1 MFKDKALELAEQHY
15 AVFPLK
21 PNSKTPLT
29 PNGFKDA
36 TTDPVKIEA
45 WAKKFPDANIG
56 IACGSASH
64 HLVVVDI
71 DNKHGVN
78 GTESIRKWQEEHGDF
93 PATKTI
99 MTPTGGYHLYFRDMT
114 EYGSPVGILD
124 GVDIRANGSYVVAEG
139 STIFGDEYK
148 AIDTSI
154 PAMTNRSVIDLL
166 NHCRVDRSESSGGN
180 RFEYATEKVA
190 TGRNNYL
197 ISYAG
202 YYCKVNPNASLDDAK
217 SSIIEENNE
226 RCDPPLSIAE
236 IEKTVF
242 KSLPKIL
249 EREKKKHEDEGYVLP
264 GCFDEEF
271 LKEISTQQQPQQAD
285 GDGLPPFIV
294 FSDLYNQMP
303 PLKPVLIDGILR
315 QGHKMI
321 ISAGSKA
328 GKSFLLINLGIMISQ
343 GWNWLGHKCK
353 KGKVLYINMEID
365 FPSFVKRVDDL
376 HKKLGLD
383 TIENRDNF
391 VIWNLRGQSL
401 PLSKLS
407 DTLLKRIKGDQYS
420 AIIVDPLY
428 KVMEGD
434 ENSNSDIAKMV
445 IGFDKIAD
453 ETGASVI
460 YAHHYSKGYAGD
472 KQVID
477 RSSGAGVFARDPDA
491 IISMSEIDIP
501 EPDGRKRGFRIEY
514 VLREFKTPD
523 PTNVWFEAPLH
534 TLDTSGYL
542 EKFDLMTSES
552 AKKKRRDDAKR
563 EREAEDVK
571 NAYECVPKDELDR
584 FTLTDFMTEMDIKN
598 RGTAKDILLR
608 NGFKYEHKGSGNSA
622 LWFKNES

>member
-21 PNSKTPLT
+21 SNGKTPLT

-36 TTDPVKIEA
+36 TTDPVQIEA

-71 DNKHGVN
+71 DNKNGVN
-78 GTESIRKWQEEHGDF
+78 GSESIRKWQEEHGDF
-93 PATKTI
+93 PSTKTI

-139 STIFGDEYK
+139 SKIFGKEYK
-148 AIDTSI
+148 PLDTSL

-166 NHCRVDRSESSGGN
+166 NHCRVDRSGSSGGN
-180 RFEYATEKVA
+180 RFEYATEKVS

-226 RCDPPLSIAE
+226 RCDPPLSISE
-236 IEKTVF
+236 IENTVF

-271 LKEISTQQQPQQAD
+271 LKEISKAHQPQAD
-285 GDGLPPFIV
+285 DDGLPPIV
-294 FSDLYNQMP
+294 NFGEMYGHIP
-303 PLKPVLIDGILR
+303 ALKPVLIDGVLR

-321 ISAGSKA
+321 ISSGSKA
-328 GKSFLLINLGIMISQ
+328 GKSYLLINLAIMIAE
-343 GWNWLGHKCK
+343 GWQWLGHKCTQ
-353 KGKVLYINMEID
+353 GKVLYINMEID
-365 FPSFVKRVDDL
+365 HSSFANRVDSIYRA
-376 HKKLGLD
+376 LGLD
-383 TIENRDNF
+383 TMANRQNID
-391 VIWNLRGQSL
+391 IWTLRGYPMPLNQLIVRLQSRVR
-401 PLSKLS
+401 S
-407 DTLLKRIKGDQYS
+407 GQYS
-420 AIIVDPLY
+420 AIIIDPLY

-434 ENSNSDIAKMV
+434 ENSNSDIAQMV
-445 IGFDKIAD
+445 TGFDRIAN

-491 IISMSEIDIP
+491 ILSMSEIDIP
-501 EPDGRKRGFRIEY
+501 EDERKAHTAFRVEY
-514 VLREFKTPD
+514 VLREFKSPD
-523 PTNVWFEAPLH
+523 PTDIWFDFPLH
-534 TLDTSGYL
+534 KLDTSRQLQKY
-542 EKFDLMTSES
+542 DLLTGES
-552 AKKKRRDDAKR
+552 AKKKRRNDAK
-563 EREAEDVK
+563 AEKESSDVQMAYDAVDK
-571 NAYECVPKDELDR
+571 NEEGKFKLS
-584 FTLTDFMTEMDIKN
+584 DFMNEMGIKN
-598 RGTAKDILLR
+598 RNTARDILTR
-608 NGFKYEHKGSGNSA
+608 NGFTYEDNGNGRSA
-622 LWFKNES
+622 MWYKR